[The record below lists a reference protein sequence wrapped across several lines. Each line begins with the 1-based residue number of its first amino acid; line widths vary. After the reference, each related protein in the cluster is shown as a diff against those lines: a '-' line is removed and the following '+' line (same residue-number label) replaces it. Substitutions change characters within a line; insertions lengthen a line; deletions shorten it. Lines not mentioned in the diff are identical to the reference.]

1 MLYNKGFSAAY
12 YAALVD
18 PATWRDTDRI
28 EITEGSVART
38 ASELRTTASFTC
50 QQYPDRTEQVVR
62 LYLEISQDGQ
72 NERHALFTGL
82 ACSPSDNIHGTR
94 TDKTI
99 ECYSILKYV
108 QDVLLERGWFAPV
121 EIPASSILRQLLEGI
136 PAPIEI
142 ENGTPELAE
151 AIVAED
157 SENKL
162 SMIDK
167 ILTAIG
173 WSMTVLGD
181 GTIRI
186 APEETK
192 PKATLD
198 PVGYDIIEPELE
210 VTRDWYSCPNVFRA
224 ISGDLY
230 ATARDDSETSYLS
243 TVNRNREIWMEETDV
258 QLSTGESVA
267 DYALRRLKEEQ
278 RIQSLVKYSRRFVP
292 DIYPGDVITLN
303 YPGIGISGQ
312 YRINSQDIELTH
324 GARTAEEV
332 TSE

>member
-62 LYLEISQDGQ
+62 LYLETSQNGQ
-72 NERHALFTGL
+72 NERHALFTGI

-94 TDKTI
+94 TDNTV
-99 ECYSILKYV
+99 ECYSILKYA
-108 QDVLLERGWFAPV
+108 QDVLLDRGWFAPV
-121 EIPASSILRQLLEGI
+121 EIPTSSILRQLMEDI

-142 ENGTPELAE
+142 EEGSPELAE

-181 GTIRI
+181 GKIRI

-198 PVGYDIIEPELE
+198 PVGCDIIEPELE

-230 ATARDDSETSYLS
+230 ATARDDSEDSYLS
-243 TVNRNREIWMEETDV
+243 TVNRGREIWREETDV

-278 RIQSLVKYSRRFVP
+278 RIQTLVKYNRRFVP

>member
-18 PATWRDTDRI
+18 PVTWRDAERI
-28 EITEGSVART
+28 EITEGNVART
-38 ASELRTTASFTC
+38 AEELRATASFNC
-50 QQYPDRTEQVVR
+50 VDFPQRTEQIVR
-62 LYLEISQDGQ
+62 LYIEASQNGQ

-82 ACSPSDNIHGTR
+82 ACSPSNNINGTMQGNSV
-94 TDKTI
+94 
-99 ECYSILKYV
+99 ECYSILKYA
-108 QDVLLERGWFAPV
+108 QDILLERGWFAPV
-121 EIPASSILRQLLEGI
+121 EVQTASIIRQLMEGI

-142 ENGTPELAE
+142 EDNSPELAE
-151 AIVAED
+151 AIVAE
-157 SENKL
+157 SGENKL

-173 WSMTVLGD
+173 WTMTVLGD

-186 APEETK
+186 APEETR
-192 PKATLD
+192 PKLAID

-224 ISGDLY
+224 TAGDLS

-243 TVNRNREIWMEETDV
+243 TVNRGREIWMEETDV
-258 QLSTGESVA
+258 QTSTGESVA
-267 DYALRRLKEEQ
+267 EYAIRRLKEEQ
-278 RIQSLVKYSRRFVP
+278 RIQTLVKYNRRFVP

-303 YPGIGISGQ
+303 YPGIGISGLF
-312 YRINSQDIELTH
+312 RVDSQTIELTH

-332 TSE
+332 TNA